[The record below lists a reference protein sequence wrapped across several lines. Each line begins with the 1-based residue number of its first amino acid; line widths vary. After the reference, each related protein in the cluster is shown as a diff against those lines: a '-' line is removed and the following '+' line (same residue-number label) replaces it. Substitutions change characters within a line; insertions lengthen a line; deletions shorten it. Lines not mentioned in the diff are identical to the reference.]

1 MLEDILEALP
11 SSVFVKG
18 EGHRWV
24 LLNDSYC
31 SFTGLARER
40 LLGKTYHDLFPQ
52 NEADVF
58 QRRDDTL
65 FANGRLCETEERVSD
80 GAARAKVI
88 LTRKTLH
95 SVSGYAHD
103 IISKAG
109 VRDSGIEVP
118 RRLFATARLQER
130 VRKVLDSDG

>member
-1 MLEDILEALP
+1 MSGEARARRVRTIPAGDAGMLEDILEALP

-18 EGHRWV
+18 EGHR
-24 LLNDSYC
+24 
-31 SFTGLARER
+31 
-40 LLGKTYHDLFPQ
+40 
-52 NEADVF
+52 
-58 QRRDDTL
+58 
-65 FANGRLCETEERVSD
+65 
-80 GAARAKVI
+80 
-88 LTRKTLH
+88 TRKTLH